1 MNVFSF
7 HESLEMFVE
16 RSIYPSQRKNLKKQW
31 IQFLSTLEIV
41 HPLKPR
47 KAFLGGRIN
56 ALTLHYVVDVSE
68 GQQIEY
74 VDFTSLYPWV
84 KRKSKRRAPCWLSY
98 HHRPSRRSRHQ
109 TNRING
115 HTLPM
120 NVSCVGR
127 GLLRNSSRR

>member
-1 MNVFSF
+1 MFF
-7 HESLEMFVE
+7 HFMKAWKCLLKEVSTRAKEK
-16 RSIYPSQRKNLKKQW
+16 ILKKQW

-84 KRKSKRRAPCWLSY
+84 KR
-98 HHRPSRRSRHQ
+98 
-109 TNRING
+109 NG
-115 HTLPM
+115 EHPVGYPTLIVHPDDQDIRQIGSM
-120 NVSCVGR
+120 ATHFR
-127 GLLRNSSRR
+127 

>member
-84 KRKSKRRAPCWLSY
+84 KR
-98 HHRPSRRSRHQ
+98 
-109 TNRING
+109 NG
-115 HTLPM
+115 EHPVGYPTLIVHPDDQDIRQIGSM
-120 NVSCVGR
+120 VTHFR
-127 GLLRNSSRR
+127 